1 MATFMRRARLHAMP
15 VPGALPPV
23 PLRRDDLGIL
33 AQIFRPSVGGVAPD
47 CYFTGLGLI
56 LSQNAHW

>member
-1 MATFMRRARLHAMP
+1 MQVRGLAA
-15 VPGALPPV
+15 GASQ
-23 PLRRDDLGIL
+23 RDDLGIL

-47 CYFTGLGLI
+47 CYFPGLGLI